1 MVPIKPKTRTVAGAL
16 QNTRGEQADYRASQ
30 RETKLRPRPRGIRAQ
45 GSSADW
51 HFRRDS
57 DHLWVGELGREYDR
71 NTPVGKRLLNV
82 FEQNVL
88 QDQGFAYNPNTG
100 DAKLDDEAKHY
111 IDELLGDP
119 TRIDLQGEHDF
130 NDLSRMVFRDHLAA
144 GDIFGVFNQ
153 EGPIEV
159 RESHLC
165 RQPFNR
171 GVRHKN
177 NVLGVELNEKRQ
189 RVGYWFTN
197 EPINPLDSYRVKQS
211 DLHFVGAW
219 DVSGDWHTRNVLHV
233 RDPKRVTQTRG
244 VSVFA
249 PVFDYLGM
257 FEDSQFQQLV
267 KQQLSNMLL
276 LIRQR
281 GQHFNPQYLS
291 KRLQTGVDSETPAG
305 VNRLLEELYPG
316 AELHGFPDEQI
327 TPWAPNIPNAE
338 WFNHM
343 RLVLRI
349 IGIAWGLPYVLLML
363 DTADTNFHGYRG
375 AIVEARDLFR
385 NLQRSFARR
394 WHTPVVKN
402 YLHRWAD
409 EDKAIARFRDRSLRE
424 ARLRRSPRS
433 QRFNLF
439 RHTWTLP
446 GWASVDDLKDATAD
460 LMRLANSQT
469 SHRRIAQS
477 QDAEWAD
484 LSREIIEDKSLHFR
498 GGIDAALELIDYTVT
513 EAKRKGI
520 TIDPGTLTLGDIER
534 MANRLAPL
542 PLPER
547 VQLSM
552 SLQEPQSRSSQAGD
566 ADDA

>member
-1 MVPIKPKTRTVAGAL
+1 MVALKPKTRTTAGSL
-16 QNTRGEQADYRASQ
+16 SDSHHEQADYRASQ
-30 RETKLRPRPRGIRAQ
+30 RETKLRPRPRGIRTH

-100 DAKLDDEAKHY
+100 DEKFDAEAKHY
-111 IDELLGDP
+111 IDELFADP
-119 TRIDLQGEHDF
+119 LRIDLQGEHDF
-130 NDLSRMVFRDHLAA
+130 HDMSRMVFRDTLSA
-144 GDIFGVFNQ
+144 GDTFGVFNVD
-153 EGPIEV
+153 GPIEV
-159 RESHLC
+159 REFHLC

-177 NVLGVELNEKRQ
+177 NVLGVELDENR
-189 RVGYWFTN
+189 RRLGYWFTN

-211 DLHFVGAW
+211 DLHFVEAW
-219 DVSGDWHTRNVLHV
+219 DVSGDWKTRNVLHV
-233 RDPKRVTQTRG
+233 RDAKRVTQTRG
-244 VSVFA
+244 VSMFA

-276 LIRQR
+276 LVRQR
-281 GQHFNPQYLS
+281 GQHFNPQNLS
-291 KRLQTGVDSETPAG
+291 KRLQTGVDSQQPLG
-305 VNRLLEELYPG
+305 VDRLLEELYPG

-349 IGIAWGLPYVLLML
+349 IGIAWGMPYVLLML

-375 AIVEARDLFR
+375 AVVEARDVFR
-385 NLQRSFARR
+385 NVQRGFARR
-394 WHTPVVKN
+394 WHTPVVKH

-409 EDKAIARFRDRSLRE
+409 EDPAVGRLRMRSLRE
-424 ARLRRSPRS
+424 ARLKRSRRN

-439 RHTWTLP
+439 RHSWTLP

-460 LMRLANSQT
+460 LVRLANSQT
-469 SHRRIAQS
+469 SHRRTAQS

-498 GGIDAALELIDYTVT
+498 GGIAAALELIGETIQL
-513 EAKRKGI
+513 AARKGI
-520 TIDPGTLTLGDIER
+520 TIDASALKLGDIER
-534 MANRLAPL
+534 WANRLAPL

-552 SLQEPQSRSSQAGD
+552 SLQEQQSKSSPPGGE
-566 ADDA
+566 DDA